1 MTGGTARVER
11 GLLDTCVVIDLAGI
25 PVDKLPVKPVVSAV
39 TVAEIAAGVQ
49 TATDPVQRSLR
60 VTQLLMVEANLD
72 PLEFGNDAARAY
84 GSMVALVVAAGR
96 NPRPRKFDLMIAAT
110 AVANNLPLYTRNA
123 DDFKGL
129 ESQLTVVPV

>member
-1 MTGGTARVER
+1 MTGSRDRAER
-11 GLLDTCVVIDLAGI
+11 GLLDTCVVVDLASI
-25 PVDKLPVKPVVSAV
+25 PAGELPVRPVVSTV

-49 TATDPVQRSLR
+49 TAVDPVQRSLR

-72 PLEFGNDAARAY
+72 PLEFGNEAARAY
-84 GSMVALVVAAGR
+84 GNMVALVVAAGR
-96 NPRPRKFDLMIAAT
+96 NPRPRMFDLMIAAT
-110 AVANNLPLYTRNA
+110 AAAHNLPLYTRNI

>member
-1 MTGGTARVER
+1 MSASRERAARGV
-11 GLLDTCVVIDLAGI
+11 LDTCVVVDLADI
-25 PVDKLPVKPVVSAV
+25 PTEALPIKPVVSTV

-72 PLEFGNDAARAY
+72 PLEFGSDAARAY
-84 GSMVALVVAAGR
+84 GNMVALVLAAGR

-110 AVANNLPLYTRNA
+110 AAAHNLPLYTRNV